1 MTRLTAFIRAAK
13 QTLDLAVYDMQF
25 SDPLHTQLAAALRER
40 ADAGVEI
47 RFCYDGDKPPQPN
60 VAAGQDPAPA
70 GTGAFVQSLGYPWRR
85 IAGMKLM
92 HSKFILR
99 DRQSIWTGST
109 NMTDDAFTLME
120 NNILEIDSSALANYY
135 AQDFEQIWEKEN
147 FDNTGE
153 IQTVPVPLTFSGQ
166 SAEARVM
173 FSPGCG
179 LEIDSEIAK
188 RVRVAQ
194 RRVRICSLLINS
206 GTLIGELGN
215 LLRAGRVGVDG
226 IYDRTQMAQVYVQ
239 WQEVPQNRWKIGALK
254 DIIARAG
261 LVGKNSTP
269 YTPTGRHDYMH
280 NKVLLIDD
288 SVITGSYNFSRSAQ
302 FNAENILFIESA
314 SLADTY
320 SAYIDHLKQNT
331 DPESRIRPA
340 EISEPAAHLAFQ
352 LQIRF
357 AELCGEISLFAQD
370 NPVMQDQGKRNDEQ
384 ERDPVVQKK
393 PERDL
398 KQTKREV
405 HWVPRKTKRPAAHNR

>member
-1 MTRLTAFIRAAK
+1 MAATGVDNLSVFFLAQGEQSADAVMARLTTFIRAAK
-13 QTLDLAVYDMQF
+13 QTLDLAVYDMRF
-25 SDPLHTQLAAALRER
+25 SDPLRTLLASALRER
-40 ADAGVEI
+40 ADAGVQI

-70 GTGAFVQSLGYPWRR
+70 GTGAFVQSLSYPWRR

-109 NMTDDAFTLME
+109 NMTDDAFALME

-135 AQDFEQIWEKEN
+135 AEDFEQIWEKEN

-153 IQTVPVPLTFSGQ
+153 IRTVPVPLTFSGQ

-179 LEIDSEIAK
+179 LEIDSEIAM
-188 RVRVAQ
+188 RVRAAQ

-215 LLRAGRVGVDG
+215 LLRAGRVAVDG

-239 WQEVPQNRWKIGALK
+239 WQEVPQNRWKIGALE

-280 NKVLLIDD
+280 NKILLIDD
-288 SVITGSYNFSRSAQ
+288 TVITGSYNFSRSAQ
-302 FNAENILFIESA
+302 FNSENILFIESA
-314 SLADTY
+314 PLAETY
-320 SAYIDHLKQNT
+320 SSYIDHLKQKY
-331 DPESRIRPA
+331 
-340 EISEPAAHLAFQ
+340 EIA
-352 LQIRF
+352 
-357 AELCGEISLFAQD
+357 GE
-370 NPVMQDQGKRNDEQ
+370 G
-384 ERDPVVQKK
+384 
-393 PERDL
+393 L
-398 KQTKREV
+398 K
-405 HWVPRKTKRPAAHNR
+405 

>member
-1 MTRLTAFIRAAK
+1 MARLTTFIRAAK
-13 QTLDLAVYDMQF
+13 QTLDLAVYDMRF
-25 SDPLHTQLAAALRER
+25 SYALKAALSAALRER
-40 ADAGVEI
+40 AAAGVQI
-47 RFCYDGDKPPQPN
+47 RFCYDGDKPAQPN

-70 GTGAFVQSLGYPWRR
+70 GTGAFIQSLGYPWRR

-99 DRQSIWTGST
+99 DRQSVWTGST

-166 SAEARVM
+166 SAAARVM

-215 LLRAGRVGVDG
+215 LLRAGRVPVDG

-239 WQEVPQNRWKIGALK
+239 WQEVPQNRWKIGARQE
-254 DIIARAG
+254 IIARAG
-261 LVGKNSTP
+261 LTGKNSTP
-269 YTPTGRHDYMH
+269 YTPAGRHNFMH
-280 NKVLLIDD
+280 NKVLVIDD
-288 SVITGSYNFSRSAQ
+288 TVITGSYNFSRSAQ

-314 SLADTY
+314 ALADAY
-320 SAYIDHLKQNT
+320 SVYIDHLKQKY
-331 DPESRIRPA
+331 RP
-340 EISEPAAHLAFQ
+340 
-352 LQIRF
+352 
-357 AELCGEISLFAQD
+357 
-370 NPVMQDQGKRNDEQ
+370 
-384 ERDPVVQKK
+384 
-393 PERDL
+393 
-398 KQTKREV
+398 
-405 HWVPRKTKRPAAHNR
+405 